1 MLPRPETGATAEMK
15 KIQLHL
21 SCLPALVI
29 IVALALAACGGDSQ
43 PSAGPAQ
50 AEEAQVASAA
60 AETDADE
67 EALPHPIPDPPFE
80 DIKRASFLTPT
91 QIDNEWMGM
100 QPGMQRVYEG
110 TTVEDGE
117 ELPHRIEFTVT
128 DLVKV
133 IDGVSTV
140 VALIHDVS
148 DGELIEAEIAFYAQ
162 AADRTVWYFGEYP
175 EVYENGEFIEADA
188 WLAGQEDAVAGIA
201 MEANPRKGTGDYAQ
215 GWAPENEWTDRARVL
230 LTGEQRCVVAGCYD
244 DVLVVDEWAA
254 EEPGFKLKS
263 YARGVGNIA
272 VGFRG
277 DVEAEETLELIE
289 VNELDAAQL
298 ADIRAQALKLDQRA
312 YDEAEQIWAETK
324 PALRASV
331 AGLDETAG
339 AHPIPNPPFEDAS
352 ASTFKASTDISNEW
366 VALRPGMQRV
376 YEGVTVEAGVTRP
389 HRIKFTVTDV
399 TKEVDGV
406 DTLVALIQDIS
417 AGKLVEAEISF
428 YAQADDGA
436 VWYFGEYPEVYENG
450 RLVEVGAWLSGE
462 QDARAGLVMEADP
475 GQGDADHTQGW
486 APRIVWTD
494 RWQVHLTGQ
503 QTCVAA
509 GCYEDVLVIDE
520 WNSREP
526 GYKLKSY
533 ARGAGN
539 VEVGFRGDVLSEE
552 RLELVES
559 NELTPDEL
567 AVARAE
573 ALRLDTRAYAATP
586 EIWAGSEPA
595 QQS

>member
-1 MLPRPETGATAEMK
+1 ME
-15 KIQLHL
+15 KIRLHR
-21 SCLPALVI
+21 SCIAALVI
-29 IVALALAACGGDSQ
+29 SVVLALALAACGGNSQ
-43 PSAGPAQ
+43 PPADPGQAGEVLVESQPA
-50 AEEAQVASAA
+50 E
-60 AETDADE
+60 ADE
-67 EALPHPIPDPPFE
+67 ELLPHPIPDPPFE
-80 DIKRASFLTPT
+80 DVKRASFLTPT

-100 QPGMQRVYEG
+100 QPGTQRVYEG

-133 IDGVSTV
+133 VNGVSTV

-148 DGELIEAEIAFYAQ
+148 DDELIEAEIAFYAQ

-244 DVLVVDEWAA
+244 DVLVIDEWAA

-272 VGFRG
+272 VDFRG
-277 DVEAEETLELIE
+277 DVEAEETLELVE
-289 VNELDAAQL
+289 VNELDPVAL
-298 ADIRAQALKLDQRA
+298 ADVRAQALELDERA
-312 YDEAEQIWAETK
+312 YDQAEEIWAETT
-324 PALRASV
+324 PAEPAFV
-331 AGLDETAG
+331 AGPDETAG
-339 AHPIPNPPFEDAS
+339 AHPIPDPPFEDAS
-352 ASTFKASTDISNEW
+352 ASTFSASTEISNEW

-389 HRIKFTVTDV
+389 HRIAFTVTDV

-406 DTLVALIQDIS
+406 ETLVALIQDIS
-417 AGKLVEAEISF
+417 NGKLVKAEISF

-462 QDARAGLVMEADP
+462 QDAHAGMVMEADP
-475 GQGDADHTQGW
+475 RQGDADRAQGW

-494 RWQVHLTGQ
+494 RWQVYLTGQ
-503 QTCVAA
+503 QTCVAV
-509 GCYEDVLVIDE
+509 GCYDDVLIIDE

-526 GYKLKSY
+526 GFKLKSY
-533 ARGAGN
+533 ARGVGN
-539 VEVGFRGDVLSEE
+539 VEVGFRGDVLSQE
-552 RLELVES
+552 RLELVEI
-559 NELTPDEL
+559 NELSPDEL
-567 AVARAE
+567 AAARAE
-573 ALRLDTRAYAATP
+573 ALRLDTRAYAAAP
-586 EIWAGSEPA
+586 EIWAESKPA
-595 QQS
+595 RSS